1 MKNHIVNHFTENFV
15 ETFALDTRMHRI
27 VKRGHIVTQRQTFGF
42 INNGKRLIAD
52 HLIVVTCVLQVN

>member
-1 MKNHIVNHFTENFV
+1 M